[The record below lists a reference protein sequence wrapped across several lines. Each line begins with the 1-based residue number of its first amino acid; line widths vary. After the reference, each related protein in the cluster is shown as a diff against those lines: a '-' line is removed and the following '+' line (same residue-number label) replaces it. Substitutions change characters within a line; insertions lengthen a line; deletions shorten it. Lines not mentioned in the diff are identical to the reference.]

1 VRQDKNR
8 VIERAYPSVR
18 KRIGAVLI
26 AQAAAAY
33 ILQGF
38 ALYPLQ
44 TAFYMR
50 NLTVADDA

>member
-1 VRQDKNR
+1 M
-8 VIERAYPSVR
+8 IERAYPSVR